1 MREFKAA
8 VQYGDLKGS
17 IAADTADQITPSR
30 WLSDN
35 GHIGDGECLIGI
47 SMFAGENHGHHR
59 DPVMVTFLV
68 STLNGHANVPE
79 MIQSSTEPMKVK
91 EINIDMNIADF
102 FALFKRLEITL
113 STSGLIENKTYEAI
127 E

>member
-1 MREFKAA
+1 MKEFKAG

-17 IAADTADQITPSR
+17 VAADIADQIFPSK

-35 GHIGDGECLIGI
+35 GHISDGECLIGI
-47 SMFAGENHGHHR
+47 SMFAGENNGQHR
-59 DPVMVTFLV
+59 DPVSVTFLV
-68 STLNGHANVPE
+68 STLNGHANVPA
-79 MIQSSTEPMKVK
+79 MIQDAEPVQIK
-91 EINIDMNIADF
+91 EINVDMNIADF

-113 STSGLIENKTYEAI
+113 SNSGLMENKTYETI